1 MIINKINKK
10 IILFLLLGIFSI
22 FINNFYGNLGIFPSD
37 TLGFFDTAYSILED
51 KHPIRDFWIFSGL
64 LVDYIQVLFFKLF
77 GLQWSSY
84 VLHASFFN
92 LIIATFVF
100 FSLNKHGLNI
110 YYSFFYSLAVA
121 ILCYPVA
128 GTPFAYQHSFI
139 LSLVSVLI
147 FTLAIKTKHNL
158 YWFLLPI
165 TMVLAFLSQQVP
177 SSYINLI
184 IIILAITH
192 FINKVNRKNFYY
204 FIFGSLLILS
214 LISAH
219 FAIFQIP
226 LKDFII
232 QYILFP
238 LTVGGERIAGDER
251 AFVSLGD
258 KLTFRGIFGHFKFI
272 HIFNFSLIYI
282 TFLNYFE
289 KSKFVLTKEEI
300 IINLILILSTIAFI
314 FHQLITANQTF
325 IFSLIPILAGFVHLY
340 LQKYYSKNKT
350 IQFIVILMIIFSSIK
365 YHNVYNVKRKFMD
378 LQFVDLSKAI
388 DASLIDVKLK
398 NLKWITPYYYGKNP
412 EKEINLIKN
421 TVDILKNDKREKMV
435 ITNYQFFSLILEQ
448 DLNIPNRW
456 SLHHHNL
463 YPIKNHKYFEYYK
476 DFFNRKLKSSKIEV
490 IYIIKS
496 HPKESIKIEHFK
508 IYLDDI
514 CFKDNKIS
522 EILSSHEI
530 VSCN

>member
-1 MIINKINKK
+1 MTINKINKE
-10 IILFLLLGIFSI
+10 IILFFLLGIFSI
-22 FINNFYGNLGIFPSD
+22 FINNFYGNLGVFPSD
-37 TLGFFDTAYSILED
+37 TLGFFDTGYSILED

-64 LVDYIQVLFFKLF
+64 LVDYIQALFFKLF
-77 GLQWSSY
+77 GLKWSSY

-92 LIIATFVF
+92 FIIATFVF

-121 ILCYPVA
+121 VLCYPVA

-184 IIILAITH
+184 IIILAIAH

-204 FIFGSLLILS
+204 FVFGSLLILS

-219 FAIFQIP
+219 FAIFQIQ
-226 LKDFII
+226 LKDFIV

-238 LTVGGERIAGDER
+238 LTVGGERIAGDEK
-251 AFVSLGD
+251 AFVSLGG

-272 HIFNFSLIYI
+272 HVFNFSLIYI

-289 KSKFVLTKEEI
+289 SKLTLTKEEI
-300 IINLILILSTIAFI
+300 IINFILILSTIAFI

-340 LQKYYSKNKT
+340 LQKYYSKNKV
-350 IQFIVILMIIFSSIK
+350 IQFVVILMVIFSSIK

-398 NLKWITPYYYGKNP
+398 NLKWITPFYYGKNP
-412 EKEINLIKN
+412 TKEINLIKN
-421 TVDILKNDKREKMV
+421 TINILKNDNREKMV

-463 YPIKNHKYFEYYK
+463 YPFKNNKYFEYYK
-476 DFFNRKLKSSKIEV
+476 DFFNKKLKSSKVEV

-496 HPKESIKIEHFK
+496 HPKESIKIEHFE

-514 CFKDNKIS
+514 CFKDSKIS
-522 EILSSHEI
+522 EILFSHEI